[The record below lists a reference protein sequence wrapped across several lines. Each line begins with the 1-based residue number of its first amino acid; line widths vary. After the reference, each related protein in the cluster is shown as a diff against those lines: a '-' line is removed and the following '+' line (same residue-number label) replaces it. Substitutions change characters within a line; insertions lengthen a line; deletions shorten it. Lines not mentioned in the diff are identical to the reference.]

1 MRSIDARAGTITA
14 SVLMTVLMFSGFAL
28 AQAEEVKSEDSPA
41 IALLC
46 LGPILLFSLP
56 FVVFGILWAV
66 VGPIMFLYGVLFS
79 ERNMRKRMDSVVLR
93 ENASIEHFGKD
104 PLSTLKGANIVGGI
118 SESGL
123 VYASF
128 VYSPSHWQLLIA
140 WINQLFGGRVDVMH
154 RVISVGRA
162 EAMQRLREQAQE
174 AGWQDV
180 LNVRI
185 DTAEMTPPS
194 NPKGTKAVEIFAYGT
209 GIKFRQES

>member
-1 MRSIDARAGTITA
+1 MADATDVYGLFCI
-14 SVLMTVLMFSGFAL
+14 
-28 AQAEEVKSEDSPA
+28 
-41 IALLC
+41 
-46 LGPILLFSLP
+46 LGPIVLISLP
-56 FVVFGILWAV
+56 FVVFGIVWTIVSPL
-66 VGPIMFLYGVLFS
+66 MFIYGVFFS
-79 ERNMRKRMDSVVLR
+79 ESNMRKRMDSIVLR
-93 ENASIEHFGKD
+93 EASSIEHFGKD

-140 WINQLFGGRVDVMH
+140 WINQLCGGRVAVMH
-154 RVISVGRA
+154 RVISGGRA

-194 NPKGTKAVEIFAYGT
+194 YPKGTNAVEIFAYGT

>member
-1 MRSIDARAGTITA
+1 MRSVDARVGTITA
-14 SVLMTVLMFSGFAL
+14 SLLMTVLMFSSVAL
-28 AQAEEVKSEDSPA
+28 GQTEGQEVEPFSGA
-41 IALLC
+41 ALLC
-46 LGPILLFSLP
+46 LGPIFLIILP
-56 FVVFGILWAV
+56 FVVFGILWTV
-66 VGPIMFLYGVLFS
+66 VTPVMFLYGVFFS
-79 ERNMRKRMDSVVLR
+79 ESNMRKRMDDIVQR
-93 ENASIEHFGKD
+93 ESASMKHFGKD
-104 PLSTLKGANIVGGI
+104 PLSTLKGANIIGGI

-140 WINQLFGGRVDVMH
+140 RINQLFGGRIDVMH

-162 EAMQRLREQAQE
+162 EAKQRLREQAQI

-194 NPKGTKAVEIFAYGT
+194 NPKGSKAVEIFAYGT
-209 GIKFRQES
+209 GVRYG

>member
-1 MRSIDARAGTITA
+1 MRSKEARVGTIAA
-14 SVLMTVLMFSGFAL
+14 SVLMTALLFSGVAL
-28 AQAEEVKSEDSPA
+28 GQAEESNAEDSPA
-41 IALLC
+41 IVLLC
-46 LGPILLFSLP
+46 LGPIFLIILP
-56 FVVFGILWAV
+56 FVVFGILWTV
-66 VGPIMFLYGVLFS
+66 VTPVMFLYGVFFS
-79 ERNMRKRMDSVVLR
+79 ESNMRKRMDSIVQR
-93 ENASIEHFGKD
+93 ESASIEHFGKD
-104 PLSTLKGANIVGGI
+104 PLSTLRGLNIISGI

-140 WINQLFGGRVDVMH
+140 RINQLFGGRIDVMH

-162 EAMQRLREQAQE
+162 EAKQRLREQAQA

-185 DTAEMTPPS
+185 DTAEMTPPT

-209 GIKFRQES
+209 GVKYG

>member
-1 MRSIDARAGTITA
+1 MRSIDARVGTIAA
-14 SVLMTVLMFSGFAL
+14 SVLMTVLVFSSVAL
-28 AQAEEVKSEDSPA
+28 AQAEETNAEDSPA

-46 LGPILLFSLP
+46 LGPIFLIILP
-56 FVVFGILWAV
+56 FIVFGILWTV
-66 VGPIMFLYGVLFS
+66 VTPVMFLYGVFFS
-79 ERNMRKRMDSVVLR
+79 ESNMRKRMDDIVQR
-93 ENASIEHFGKD
+93 ESASIEHFGKD
-104 PLSTLKGANIVGGI
+104 PLSTLRGLEIIGGI

-140 WINQLFGGRVDVMH
+140 RINQLFGGRIDVMH

-162 EAMQRLREQAQE
+162 EAKQRLRERAQA

-194 NPKGTKAVEIFAYGT
+194 NPKGSKAVEIFAYGT
-209 GIKFRQES
+209 GVRYG

>member
-1 MRSIDARAGTITA
+1 MRSIDARMGTIAA
-14 SVLMTVLMFSGFAL
+14 SVLMTALLFSGVAL
-28 AQAEEVKSEDSPA
+28 AQAEEANAEDSPA

-46 LGPILLFSLP
+46 LGPIFLVILP
-56 FVVFGILWAV
+56 FVVFGILWTV
-66 VGPIMFLYGVLFS
+66 VTPVMFLYGVFFS
-79 ERNMRKRMDSVVLR
+79 ESNMRKRMDSIVQR
-93 ENASIEHFGKD
+93 EGASIEHFGKD
-104 PLSTLKGANIVGGI
+104 PLSTLRGLNIIGGI

-140 WINQLFGGRVDVMH
+140 RINQLFGGRIDVMH

-162 EAMQRLREQAQE
+162 EAKQRLREQAQA

-185 DTAEMTPPS
+185 DTAEMTPPT

-209 GIKFRQES
+209 GIKFG

>member
-1 MRSIDARAGTITA
+1 MRSIDARVGTITA
-14 SVLMTVLMFSGFAL
+14 SVLMTVLMFSGIAL
-28 AQAEEVKSEDSPA
+28 AQAEEPGSEESP

-46 LGPILLFSLP
+46 LGPIFLIILP
-56 FVVFGILWAV
+56 FVVFGIVWVV

-93 ENASIEHFGKD
+93 EGASIEHFGKD
-104 PLSTLKGANIVGGI
+104 PLSTLKGDNIVGGI
-118 SESGL
+118 SDSGL

-140 WINQLFGGRVDVMH
+140 WINQLFGGRIDVMH

-162 EAMQRLREQAQE
+162 EAKQRLREQAQA

-185 DTAEMTPPS
+185 DTAEMTPPT

-209 GIKFRQES
+209 GIKFG

>member
-1 MRSIDARAGTITA
+1 MRSTHAKWGTIAA
-14 SVLMTVLMFSGFAL
+14 SVMMTVLMFSGFAL

-46 LGPILLFSLP
+46 LGPILLISLP
-56 FVVFGILWAV
+56 FVVFGIVWAI

-93 ENASIEHFGKD
+93 ESASIEHFGKD

-118 SESGL
+118 SDSGL

-140 WINQLFGGRVDVMH
+140 WINQLFGGR
-154 RVISVGRA
+154 A
-162 EAMQRLREQAQE
+162 EAKQRLREQAQA

-209 GIKFRQES
+209 GIKFG

>member
-1 MRSIDARAGTITA
+1 MRSIDVRVGTIA
-14 SVLMTVLMFSGFAL
+14 VSVLMTALMFSGVAIG
-28 AQAEEVKSEDSPA
+28 QAEEANAEESPL
-41 IALLC
+41 ALLC
-46 LGPILLFSLP
+46 LGPIFLIILP
-56 FVVFGILWAV
+56 FVVFGILWV
-66 VGPIMFLYGVLFS
+66 FVTPFMFLYGVLFS
-79 ERNMRKRMDSVVLR
+79 ERNMRRRMDSIVQR
-93 ENASIEHFGKD
+93 ESASIEHFGKD
-104 PLSTLKGANIVGGI
+104 PLSTLRGLNIIGGI

-140 WINQLFGGRVDVMH
+140 RINQLFGGRIDVMH

-162 EAMQRLREQAQE
+162 EAKQRLREQAQI

-194 NPKGTKAVEIFAYGT
+194 NPKGSKAVEIFAYGT
-209 GIKFRQES
+209 GVKFG

>member
-1 MRSIDARAGTITA
+1 MRSIDARVGTIAA
-14 SVLMTVLMFSGFAL
+14 SVLMTVLVFSSVAM
-28 AQAEEVKSEDSPA
+28 AQAGETNAEDSPE

-46 LGPILLFSLP
+46 LGPIFLIILP
-56 FVVFGILWAV
+56 FIVFGILWTV
-66 VGPIMFLYGVLFS
+66 VTPVMFLYGVFFS
-79 ERNMRKRMDSVVLR
+79 ESNMRKRMDDIVRR
-93 ENASIEHFGKD
+93 ESASIEHFGKD
-104 PLSTLKGANIVGGI
+104 PLSTLKGANIIGGV

-140 WINQLFGGRVDVMH
+140 RINQLFGGRIDVMH

-162 EAMQRLREQAQE
+162 EAKQRLREQAQA

-185 DTAEMTPPS
+185 DTAEMTPPT

-209 GIKFRQES
+209 GIRFG

>member
-1 MRSIDARAGTITA
+1 MRSIDARVGTIAA
-14 SVLMTVLMFSGFAL
+14 SVLMTALTFSGAAL
-28 AQAEEVKSEDSPA
+28 AQAEETNAEDSPA

-46 LGPILLFSLP
+46 LGPIFLIILP
-56 FVVFGILWAV
+56 FVVFGILWTV
-66 VGPIMFLYGVLFS
+66 VTPVMFLYGVFFS
-79 ERNMRKRMDSVVLR
+79 ESNMRKRMDSIVQR
-93 ENASIEHFGKD
+93 ESASIEHFGKD
-104 PLSTLKGANIVGGI
+104 PLSTLRGLNIISGI

-140 WINQLFGGRVDVMH
+140 RINQFFGGRIDVMH

-162 EAMQRLREQAQE
+162 EAKHGVREQAQA

-185 DTAEMTPPS
+185 DTAEMTPPT

-209 GIKFRQES
+209 GIRFG